1 MRVNSEKRISP
12 LRLNRSARD
21 SSPVHTRSTHSN
33 RSISSISEDDER
45 EPENY
50 QAPLKERAKSL
61 VEVME
66 AEEQAEA
73 KAEAEAADA
82 AAEQGTAS
90 GYAAPSLPKAPQPSE
105 DDQVQGL
112 RQRGV
117 SKPSPVISMTSLA
130 TSQQPINDSTDK
142 VFLPRGEADWRVG
155 VGYWQGFCMHVVGW
169 WRSLL
174 TFCGFRRDRKKKKMS
189 GYDHSQE
196 QGQKHE
202 QGKNGDHAMNA

>member
-1 MRVNSEKRISP
+1 MRVKSEKRISP
-12 LRLNRSARD
+12 LRLNNSARD
-21 SSPVHTRSTHSN
+21 TSPAYTRSTRSN

-50 QAPLKERAKSL
+50 QVPLKERAKSL

-73 KAEAEAADA
+73 RAEAGAEAEAAGA
-82 AAEQGTAS
+82 TAEQGRAS
-90 GYAAPSLPKAPQPSE
+90 GYAAPSLPKAPHASE

-117 SKPSPVISMTSLA
+117 SKPSPVISMTSLG

-142 VFLPRGEADWRVG
+142 VFLARGEADWRVG
-155 VGYWQGFCMHVVGW
+155 VFWMRIVGW

-174 TFCGFRRDRKKKKMS
+174 NFGRDRKKKKKMS
-189 GYDHSQE
+189 GHGQE

-202 QGKNGDHAMNA
+202 QGRNGNHAVKA